1 MIQTGVGFPNPLFF
15 IGVVE
20 ENEDLRLEGRI
31 KVRAFGI
38 HGTVDDIPTEDLPW
52 ATLIIGS
59 HDTNFV
65 VPPLNSFVFGFFIDG
80 RDAQQPMILGLIPS
94 KYEQVVDPAVTGWG
108 APLGTGLDQGAMSR
122 RHEDYGQHTL
132 SRLARGE
139 NLEETYNLALETNRV
154 RGIEVAGGGLPG
166 HAPSGNSNAW
176 SQDEGGAGSTSSAQ
190 PAVGQTGDAIG
201 VINAGA
207 GFTTIRLADG
217 TIVRRDGTRAWR
229 NNNPGNIEFGDF
241 ARSQGAVGS
250 DGRFAV
256 FPTYEAGRSAKESL
270 LFESSSYR
278 DRTIASAINR
288 YAPPNENNTNNYIGA
303 ITNAVGVPADTPL
316 SELTPAQRQQMLDAM
331 ERVEGFRP
339 GQETPVDPNDPNA
352 QQAAPTGSA
361 AQPGRS
367 GDVAPGGVSGWDEP
381 ASGYAAQYPYNRV
394 IETPGGQVI
403 ELDSTQGAERIMIWH
418 PSGSYIQ
425 MTPSTTTTK
434 STKDKFD
441 INEAGYHMYIGGN
454 NIITIEGNSHV
465 LVKGNKVEEIR
476 GNYTQIVH
484 GSISMGAA
492 NQININGGV
501 ETQIR
506 SARLDLESNV
516 ENLNLKVGKKIVL
529 TSGEGVHLKS
539 KNIFIQSDEGV
550 NIKGEN
556 IFVEGSGTINLKS
569 AETAIEASGNA
580 SIKADHALV
589 GGGQLVSINASTV
602 AIDDVV
608 QMANGM
614 AGSPIAAEPAS
625 DAEEAAEVE
634 MTEPPA
640 AEIAN
645 DLPEVVEV

>member
-80 RDAQQPMILGLIPS
+80 RDAQQPMILGLIPT
-94 KYEQVVDPAVTGWG
+94 KYEQIIDPSVTGWG

-139 NLEETYNLALETNRV
+139 NLEETYNLALETNRI
-154 RGIEVAGGGLPG
+154 RNIEVAGGGLPG

-176 SQDEGGAGSTSSAQ
+176 SKDESNPNPQTGSTAQ
-190 PAVGQTGDAIG
+190 AGDVIG
-201 VINAGA
+201 VLGAGA
-207 GFTTIRLADG
+207 GFTTIKLADG
-217 TIVRRDGTRAWR
+217 SIVRREGTRAWR
-229 NNNPGNIEFGDF
+229 NNNPGNIEFGNF
-241 ARSQGAVGS
+241 AKSNGAVGS

-256 FPTYEAGRSAKESL
+256 FPTYEAGRAAKENL
-270 LFESSSYR
+270 LFSSSGYSGK
-278 DRTIASAINR
+278 TIESAINR

-303 ITNAVGVPADTPL
+303 ITNAVGVPSSTPL

-331 ERVEGFRP
+331 ERVEGFRV
-339 GQETPVDPNDPNA
+339 GSETPVDPNDPNA
-352 QQAAPTGSA
+352 VQLASTGSA
-361 AQPGRS
+361 APPAGYS
-367 GDVAPGGVSGWDEP
+367 DVASGGTSTWDEP

-425 MTPSTTTTK
+425 MTPSTTTFK
-434 STKDKFD
+434 SSKDKFD
-441 INEAGYHMYIGGN
+441 MNEGGYHMYIGGN

-529 TSGEGVHLKS
+529 TSGEGLHLKS
-539 KNIFIQSDEGV
+539 KNIFIQGAEGI
-550 NIKGEN
+550 NLKGEN
-556 IFVEGSGTINLKS
+556 IFVEGSGTINMKS
-569 AETAIEASGNA
+569 ADTAIEAGGNV
-580 SIKADHALV
+580 SIKADHAIM

-602 AIDDVV
+602 AIDDIV
-608 QMANGM
+608 QLANGM
-614 AGSPIAAEPAS
+614 AGSPIAAETAT
-625 DAEEAAEVE
+625 DAEEATEVE

-640 AEIAN
+640 ADLGN